1 MKETFSTKLYLTVT
15 LLLTAE
21 LLDVFR
27 GAVVA
32 LQGRAAAAASPPPL
46 AGLRHQL
53 AEWQTLLPLLHGL
66 LFDHGGGIAAAALPA
81 SAAEPVARGL
91 AAGGR
96 LVAAVRDAA
105 ARCGAPPLA
114 AVLRRLA
121 WHTDQTLFRQLSAWF
136 VFWSRSYSVIWSLD
150 CTCNEF

>member
-1 MKETFSTKLYLTVT
+1 MKETFSTKFYLIVT

-27 GAVVA
+27 SAVVA

-81 SAAEPVARGL
+81 AAAEPVARSF
-91 AAGGR
+91 AADGGA
-96 LVAAVRDAA
+96 LVTAVRDAA

-121 WHTDQTLFRQLSAWF
+121 WHADQTLFRQLSAWF

-150 CTCNEF
+150 C